1 MVLQARN
8 KHRDAAPRPPR
19 PARASPPPLSGTSEV
34 GAGEPGLER
43 APPSPGRRGA
53 AGRKGP
59 RAETA
64 APAPDGLA
72 GRLAVGLRWA
82 LGLRR
87 GRGRTWSTLLLG
99 EPVSSPLRLFPGRS
113 CLFCSSPFLQGAQLR
128 APFAPPS
135 ARAFKNVARRLS
147 AARLAAGGPVRAE
160 ETGLMPAATVHSAA
174 VLAAVSE
181 DGLLRDG
188 SDSWSSKY
196 SGSCLR
202 KLPNL

>member
-1 MVLQARN
+1 MVLQARS

-19 PARASPPPLSGTSEV
+19 PARASPPLSGASEV
-34 GAGEPGLER
+34 GAGEPGPER

-72 GRLAVGLRWA
+72 GRLVAGLRWA

-113 CLFCSSPFLQGAQLR
+113 CLLS
-128 APFAPPS
+128 APPRSFRDS
-135 ARAFKNVARRLS
+135 ALRTLR
-147 AARLAAGGPVRAE
+147 
-160 ETGLMPAATVHSAA
+160 PAALPGFKKHGPEINRCWARGWRAGPHGPDQLLPAGTVHSLP
-174 VLAAVSE
+174 LARP
-181 DGLLRDG
+181 LLRRMVCLVMG
-188 SDSWSSKY
+188 AIPRAQVLVLE
-196 SGSCLR
+196 SCQTY
-202 KLPNL
+202 N